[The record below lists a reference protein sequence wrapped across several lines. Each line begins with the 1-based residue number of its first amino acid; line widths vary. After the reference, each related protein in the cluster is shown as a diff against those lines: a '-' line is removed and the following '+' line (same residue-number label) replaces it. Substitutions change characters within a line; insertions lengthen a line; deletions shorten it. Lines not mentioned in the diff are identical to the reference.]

1 MGDSVEDMSE
11 LMLNK
16 NPKIGLSTRA
26 SYQLGMG
33 VKTFDAQVHQ
43 QSHQNMRVPTDNDFN
58 NLM

>member
-1 MGDSVEDMSE
+1 MGNSVEEISD

-33 VKTFDAQVHQ
+33 VKTFDA
-43 QSHQNMRVPTDNDFN
+43 
-58 NLM
+58 

>member
-1 MGDSVEDMSE
+1 MEDMSD